1 MFCSKCGSEV
11 NDEESFCGVCGNS
24 LKETLPAKDAS
35 TEPFPQNTVPN
46 QIANPEAPSI
56 NINLN
61 QNQQNH
67 ASMGMAFANPP
78 QELKSKEVTG
88 LLCIFLGWLGIHDFY
103 VGKTTLGVV
112 KLILTCL
119 VVSSFIVGIWVI
131 IDLICIISG
140 SYCDR
145 WGRPLTGD
153 APLTKFLVFLPFAL
167 FILLIVGTVILLAG
181 DPNVQEGFSQGYN
194 AGQQIFNP

>member
-1 MFCSKCGSEV
+1 MFCSKCGSQV
-11 NDEESFCGVCGNS
+11 NDDEAFCGVCGNS
-24 LKETLPAKDAS
+24 LKESLPVANAAGES
-35 TEPFPQNTVPN
+35 VPQNSTPS

-56 NINLN
+56 NINLS

-67 ASMGMAFANPP
+67 AMGVAFANPP

-88 LLCIFLGWLGIHDFY
+88 LCIFLGWLGIHDFY

-112 KLILTCL
+112 KLVLTCL

-131 IDLICIISG
+131 IDLICILSG

-145 WGRPLTGD
+145 WGRPLTGN
-153 APLTKFLVFLPFAL
+153 APRTKFLVFLPFAL
-167 FILLIVGTVILLAG
+167 FILLIIGAFVLLAG
-181 DPNVQEGFSQGYN
+181 DPNFQEGFHQGYN
-194 AGQQIFNP
+194 ATQQIINP

>member
-1 MFCSKCGSEV
+1 MFCSKCGSRV
-11 NDEESFCGVCGNS
+11 NDDETFCGACGNP
-24 LKETLPAKDAS
+24 LKESLSVTNEAS
-35 TEPFPQNTVPN
+35 EPVASNFTPS

-56 NINLN
+56 NINLS

-67 ASMGMAFANPP
+67 AMGMAFANLP

-112 KLILTCL
+112 KLVLTCL
-119 VVSSFIVGIWVI
+119 IVSSFIVGIWVI
-131 IDLICIISG
+131 IDLICILSG
-140 SYCDR
+140 SYYDR
-145 WGRPLTGD
+145 WGRPLTGN

-167 FILLIVGTVILLAG
+167 FILLIVGTIILLSG
-181 DPNVQEGFSQGYN
+181 DPNVQEGFHQGYN
-194 AGQQIFNP
+194 AGQQLINP

>member
-1 MFCSKCGSEV
+1 MFCSKCGSQV
-11 NDEESFCGVCGNS
+11 NDDEAFCGVCGNS
-24 LKETLPAKDAS
+24 LKESLPVANAAGES
-35 TEPFPQNTVPN
+35 VPQNSTPS

-56 NINLN
+56 NINLS

-67 ASMGMAFANPP
+67 AMGVAFANPP

-112 KLILTCL
+112 KLVLTCL

-131 IDLICIISG
+131 IDLICILSG

-145 WGRPLTGD
+145 WGRPLTGN

-167 FILLIVGTVILLAG
+167 FILLIIGAFVLLAG
-181 DPNVQEGFSQGYN
+181 DPNFQEGFHQGYN
-194 AGQQIFNP
+194 ATQQIINP

>member
-1 MFCSKCGSEV
+1 MFCSKCGSQV
-11 NDEESFCGVCGNS
+11 NDDEAFCGVCGNS
-24 LKETLPAKDAS
+24 LKETLPVANAAS
-35 TEPFPQNTVPN
+35 EPVAQSSTPS

-56 NINLN
+56 NINLS

-67 ASMGMAFANPP
+67 AMGLPFTNSP

-131 IDLICIISG
+131 IDLICILSG

-145 WGRPLTGD
+145 WGRPLTGN

-167 FILLIVGTVILLAG
+167 FILLIVGAFILLAG
-181 DPNVQEGFSQGYN
+181 DPNVQEGFHQGYN

>member
-1 MFCSKCGSEV
+1 MFCSKCGSQV
-11 NDEESFCGVCGNS
+11 NDDEAFCGVCGNS
-24 LKETLPAKDAS
+24 LKESLPVANAAGES
-35 TEPFPQNTVPN
+35 VPQNSTPS

-56 NINLN
+56 NINLS
-61 QNQQNH
+61 QNQQSH
-67 ASMGMAFANPP
+67 AMGMAFANPP

-112 KLILTCL
+112 KLVLTCL

-131 IDLICIISG
+131 IDLICILSG

-145 WGRPLTGD
+145 LGRPLTGN

-167 FILLIVGTVILLAG
+167 FILLIIGAFVLLAG
-181 DPNVQEGFSQGYN
+181 DPNFQEGFHQGYN
-194 AGQQIFNP
+194 AGQQLINP

>member
-1 MFCSKCGSEV
+1 MFCSKCGSQV
-11 NDEESFCGVCGNS
+11 NDNEAFCGVCGNS
-24 LKETLPAKDAS
+24 LKESLPVTNAAS
-35 TEPFPQNTVPN
+35 EPVPQSVAPT

-56 NINLN
+56 NINLS

-67 ASMGMAFANPP
+67 TMGMAFANPP

-131 IDLICIISG
+131 IDLICILSG

-145 WGRPLTGD
+145 WGRPLTGN

-167 FILLIVGTVILLAG
+167 FILLIIGAFVLLAG
-181 DPNVQEGFSQGYN
+181 DPNFQEGFHQGYN
-194 AGQQIFNP
+194 AGQHLINP

>member
-1 MFCSKCGSEV
+1 MFCSKCGSQV
-11 NDEESFCGVCGNS
+11 NDNEAFCGVCGNS
-24 LKETLPAKDAS
+24 LKESLLVTNAVS
-35 TEPFPQNTVPN
+35 EPVPQSVVPT

-56 NINLN
+56 NINLS
-61 QNQQNH
+61 QSQQHH
-67 ASMGMAFANPP
+67 AMGMAFANPP

-131 IDLICIISG
+131 IDLICILSG

-145 WGRPLTGD
+145 WGRPLTGN
-153 APLTKFLVFLPFAL
+153 ALLTKFLVFLPFAL
-167 FILLIVGTVILLAG
+167 FILLIIGAFVLLAG
-181 DPNVQEGFSQGYN
+181 DPNFQEGFHQGYN
-194 AGQQIFNP
+194 ATQQIINP